1 LAEAK
6 KTKAQM
12 ARDVLLAGISDIKT
26 KEKATL
32 LANAAIAGV
41 KIMKVEFGV
50 SAVSEDAAC
59 NLAFITMQLTSGT
72 NVCDVRE
79 SSGRLRHLTATN
91 YDISVLIDPAEI
103 NDSTLSEALTKLAA
117 AGVSAT
123 TSEVDP
129 IVELKLIPG
138 IDVSRVVSFEVD
150 ATAAVAAAAQA
161 AQAQQLQAMETVS
174 LPPPMPLTKPEPPT
188 RSNVFNDESGAAA
201 RPRTLLCL
209 VAFATLLVCL
219 SQER

>member
-1 LAEAK
+1 
-6 KTKAQM
+6 M
-12 ARDVLLAGISDIKT
+12 LAGISDIKA
-26 KEKATL
+26 KGKATL
-32 LANAAIAGV
+32 LANAAIAGI
-41 KIMKVEFGV
+41 KLKKVEFGV

-59 NLAFITMQLTSGT
+59 NVAFITMQLTSGT

-91 YDISVLIDPAEI
+91 YDISVLINPAEI
-103 NDSTLSEALTKLAA
+103 NDSSLSEALTKLAA

-129 IVELKLIPG
+129 IMELKLIPG

-150 ATAAVAAAAQA
+150 ATAAVSAAAQA
-161 AQAQQLQAMETVS
+161 AQAQAMET
-174 LPPPMPLTKPEPPT
+174 LPPPPSPPPPMLLPKMEPPAPST
-188 RSNVFNDESGAAA
+188 VYDDESSAAA

-219 SQER
+219 S